1 MSFFCDGIQFRFDP
15 EERNLHKRASMLTP
29 GLFIIVAI
37 ALLGSLWW
45 AVRDEG
51 GNAN

>member
-1 MSFFCDGIQFRFDP
+1 
-15 EERNLHKRASMLTP
+15 MLTP
-29 GLFIIVAI
+29 GLFVIVAV
-37 ALLGSLWW
+37 ALIGSVWW